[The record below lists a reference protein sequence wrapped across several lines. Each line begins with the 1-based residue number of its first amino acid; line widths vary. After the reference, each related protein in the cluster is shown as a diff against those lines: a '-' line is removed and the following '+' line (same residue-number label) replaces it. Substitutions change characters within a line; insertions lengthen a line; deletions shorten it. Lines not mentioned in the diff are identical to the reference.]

1 MTFHWLVIRTARGGG
16 SLGGG
21 GGGGGGN
28 MKQIWQTVEQV
39 IL

>member
-1 MTFHWLVIRTARGGG
+1 MTFHWLVIRTARGDG
-16 SLGGG
+16 SLGG